1 MGIMTRFVRIFK
13 ADIHGVMD
21 QLEDKGLLLKQ
32 YLRDMEAALEQK
44 KARLHKV
51 NVSRSQALRERDR
64 YHQGINKLE
73 QNLEVALKRN
83 KDNIARL
90 LIKKIKPL
98 ARLLEDIEAHIATLD
113 LEIAKFEECI
123 DHQHIQYEQLKQQAT
138 AYFHQ
143 AEQKEWEKTFSDFP
157 SGNITQELT
166 EEEIELEL
174 IQRKETLK
182 AQTGGHAQ

>member
-1 MGIMTRFVRIFK
+1 MSIMTRFVRIFK
-13 ADIHGVMD
+13 ADIHGMMD

-44 KARLHKV
+44 NARLQKV
-51 NVSRSQALRERDR
+51 NVSRNQALRERDK
-64 YHQGINKLE
+64 YHQEINKLE
-73 QNLEVALKRN
+73 QDLEVALNRN
-83 KDNIARL
+83 KDHIARL

-98 ARLLEDIEAHIATLD
+98 ASLREDIEAHVAALD
-113 LEIAKFEECI
+113 LEIAKFQECI
-123 DHQHIQYEQLKQQAT
+123 DQQNIQYEKLKQRASE
-138 AYFHQ
+138 YFHQ
-143 AEQKEWEKTFSDFP
+143 AEQKEWEKNYSDFP
-157 SGNITQELT
+157 LGNISQELT

>member
-51 NVSRSQALRERDR
+51 NVSRNQARRERDR
-64 YHQGINKLE
+64 YHQEINKLE
-73 QNLEVALKRN
+73 QDLEVALKRN

-98 ARLLEDIEAHIATLD
+98 TRLREDIEAHIATFD
-113 LEIAKFEECI
+113 MEIAKFEECI
-123 DHQHIQYEQLKQQAT
+123 DQQHIQYEQLKQHAT
-138 AYFHQ
+138 EYFHQ
-143 AEQKEWEKTFSDFP
+143 AEQKEWEKTISDFP

-166 EEEIELEL
+166 EEEVELEL